1 MNLSI
6 IMDFVFMDHAMP
18 GFDLIKSVYFV
29 LSVWVQ
35 TPAMDPDYDLGIFL
49 KKLSHYLL
57 QSN

>member
-1 MNLSI
+1 
-6 IMDFVFMDHAMP
+6 MDHAMP